1 MAANSKPKLPILW
14 IMVAVIA
21 TCGIGK
27 VIFDAASDKGVSD
40 YYKIFLPVFFL
51 GWLWVLWSIQPNLP
65 RSLGSIAEWSKPK
78 AAASVLYVFLS
89 GLVGFGGVVQLV
101 APQASTKRDAEEI
114 RKDTKEIIA
123 KIDASLTNVARQEIV
138 GLWGEDERCLVT
150 YRFSINDKTSTL
162 LIDSVKRPA
171 GFDTPFHAEGEIQP
185 PDPKRPDT
193 LTMLV
198 RGPQDG
204 SALRDVG
211 FATFTYQAHGNIQEL
226 LWNDAASSRPAP
238 YVKCQK
244 SLE

>member
-1 MAANSKPKLPILW
+1 MAATDKPKLPILW
-14 IMVAVIA
+14 ILVASLAAI
-21 TCGIGK
+21 GIGK
-27 VIFDAASDKGVSD
+27 IIYDAASDKGVAV
-40 YYKIFLPVFFL
+40 YFQILLPVFFL
-51 GWLWVLWSIQPNLP
+51 GWLWVLWRIQPNLP
-65 RSLGSIAEWSKPK
+65 RNLGSVTEWSKPK
-78 AAASVLYVFLS
+78 AAASALYVLTS
-89 GLVGFGGVVQLV
+89 GLISFGGVVQLV
-101 APQASTKRDAEEI
+101 APQAATKRDAE
-114 RKDTKEIIA
+114 EIIA
-123 KIDASLTNVARQEIV
+123 KIDASLTNIARQEIV

-162 LIDSVKRPA
+162 LIDSVKRPP

-185 PDPKRPDT
+185 PDPKHPDT

-211 FATFTYQAHGNIQEL
+211 FATFTYQAHGNIQGL